1 MSLREFFLSQRL
13 ATRGD
18 VKKIAESQSKRRI
31 QQVHRNADLNRRVE
45 DLEMDLGYVALILGA
60 LLNKVEEKGVLSL
73 TEVREAM
80 AELDEI
86 DGVKDGKLDINILRD
101 VSS

>member
-1 MSLREFFLSQRL
+1 
-13 ATRGD
+13 
-18 VKKIAESQSKRRI
+18 
-31 QQVHRNADLNRRVE
+31 
-45 DLEMDLGYVALILGA
+45 MDLGYVALILGA

-73 TEVREAM
+73 AEVREAM

-86 DGVKDGKLDINILRD
+86 DGVKDGKLDIRLLRD